1 MTIRRFPWRLPRPE
15 KDQSY
20 NNFIQPNQNG
30 AERLFKLL
38 PRYARPIISKIMV
51 PDPSK
56 RCVLEDV
63 LKDDWVKQIETCS
76 PNHPANNHPHH
87 LLIEPSHEVM
97 ESGHIIVLPPANKQ
111 QDEDIDHKKNKK
123 T

>member
-20 NNFIQPNQNG
+20 SNFIQPNHHG

-38 PRYARPIISKIMV
+38 PRYARPIISRIMV
-51 PDPSK
+51 PDPTK
-56 RCVLEDV
+56 RCTLEDV

-76 PNHPANNHPHH
+76 PTHPSNNHPHH
-87 LLIEPSHEVM
+87 LLVEPSPDIM
-97 ESGHIIVLPPANKQ
+97 EGGHIIVLPPA
-111 QDEDIDHKKNKK
+111 HKEEEHHAAKK
-123 T
+123 